1 MASNSSGGGGS
12 TAGTGSGRR
21 LPLSLSGGSTV
32 TRLQQSSG
40 SNSRSNSPQNGN
52 KKITESFLPVKKSN
66 HPRSASS
73 GSTSSSGSSQNGVS
87 KPANGKDKA
96 QNGSSTGKDQKVE
109 KSKDKLPEKK
119 AKEVGAENKDKDGAA
134 EKTDVEVVVENK
146 QMEVV
151 PENKEV
157 VSENKEVV
165 SENKEVVSE
174 NKEVVSENK
183 EEVVSEN
190 KEVVSENKE
199 VVSENK
205 EVVSENKEVAEV
217 DNEETKKEAAT
228 VESTVPASQ
237 TTADAAVIDDEVV
250 FIPDLSTPT
259 KDRKS
264 TRKSGSQQTSPISK
278 ASNASP
284 AQKMKTESV
293 STSSLNSLSPQEDVD
308 MESLQVDSSPIRSV
322 HGNSNALPTA
332 TSTPGRSLFSFR
344 GSNKQSNEVELAAQ
358 TSSSPV
364 GTPARTFAQISGRR
378 SIRPVDSLTPSKI
391 GTYRCGNSD
400 LDTSN
405 CTNASMNATVGSEIP
420 NSSSFSFSFFGRGR
434 KRERTP
440 PPLAASQS
448 TSDLGHDVDMSS
460 PPKRARFD
468 LFSLNLA
475 SPFSLL
481 RSRFSKATI
490 GTPTRLR
497 LEPNSSGVEEQH
509 LNTSSAGMPEEV
521 EVEEE
526 QPAEDVTVG
535 QEAVAEDSSAKKD
548 VKDKNVDG
556 QDGDKESSDGENI
569 APVEEVADAAD
580 VAGVV
585 AEGRSICSIM

>member
-1 MASNSSGGGGS
+1 MLSKMASNTSGGGGTTS
-12 TAGTGSGRR
+12 GTGTGRR

-40 SNSRSNSPQNGN
+40 SNGRSNSPQNGN

-66 HPRSASS
+66 QPRTAST
-73 GSTSSSGSSQNGVS
+73 GSTGSSQNGVS
-87 KPANGKDKA
+87 KPTNGKDKS

-134 EKTDVEVVVENK
+134 EKTDMEVVVENK
-146 QMEVV
+146 Q
-151 PENKEV
+151 KEV
-157 VSENKEVV
+157 VSENKQ
-165 SENKEVVSE
+165 N
-174 NKEVVSENK
+174 
-183 EEVVSEN
+183 
-190 KEVVSENKE
+190 EVVSENKE

-205 EVVSENKEVAEV
+205 EVVSENKEVASEKKVVVAEV
-217 DNEETKKEAAT
+217 PSDKDANGETKKDDAT
-228 VESTVPASQ
+228 VESTAPASQ
-237 TTADAAVIDDEVV
+237 TPADAAVIIDEVV

-264 TRKSGSQQTSPISK
+264 TRKSGSQQKSPISK

-284 AQKMKTESV
+284 VQKIKTEAV
-293 STSSLNSLSPQEDVD
+293 SSSSSGSLTPQEDVD
-308 MESLQVDSSPIRSV
+308 MEPLQVDASPIRSV
-322 HGNSNALPTA
+322 HGNLNAVPTA

-344 GSNKQSNEVELAAQ
+344 GSNKQSTEVELAAQ
-358 TSSSPV
+358 TSSSPA

-378 SIRPVDSLTPSKI
+378 SIRPIDSLTPSKI

-440 PPLAASQS
+440 PPLTASQS
-448 TSDLGHDVDMSS
+448 TSDLGHDVDMS

-509 LNTSSAGMPEEV
+509 LNTSTTGVPEEV

-535 QEAVAEDSSAKKD
+535 QEAGADEIPAKKD
-548 VKDKNVDG
+548 VEDKNVDG
-556 QDGDKESSDGENI
+556 QDGVKESSDGENI
-569 APVEEVADAAD
+569 DPVVEVADVAA
-580 VAGVV
+580 VA